1 MKERSSKSVMLFLLS
16 LALILACGP
25 HGRAA
30 AGVGADLAEQFLAKT
45 PISTV
50 DPAMT
55 ADAAAKAQE
64 EFIAVIGRELGD
76 PVGYKVG
83 LTNPNMQKAL
93 GVSQPVRGTMLNNMM
108 RESGVVM
115 PVAFGSVPFCE
126 GGLIVRVG
134 DWAVNGAKTPEET
147 LKWLDAV
154 IPFTELSDMVFA
166 GGVKLTAPAVA
177 AVNVGVRYGVMGDP
191 IKLSPTPEWIA
202 RLKTFSVRV
211 VDEKGTLIEEGRG
224 KALMGDPLAAV
235 LWIRDSLAAEGKEL
249 VKGDLLSLGSLTK
262 PILPRPGM
270 TVRSIYTGLDP
281 KGSVEI
287 SVGFEEEDH
296 G

>member
-1 MKERSSKSVMLFLLS
+1 
-16 LALILACGP
+16 
-25 HGRAA
+25 
-30 AGVGADLAEQFLAKT
+30 
-45 PISTV
+45 
-50 DPAMT
+50 
-55 ADAAAKAQE
+55 
-64 EFIAVIGRELGD
+64 
-76 PVGYKVG
+76 
-83 LTNPNMQKAL
+83 
-93 GVSQPVRGTMLNNMM
+93 MLNNMM

-126 GGLIVRVG
+126 GSLIVRVG
-134 DWAVNGAKTPEET
+134 DAAVNGAKTPEET

-166 GGVKLTAPAVA
+166 RGVQLTAPAMA
-177 AVNVGVRYGVMGDP
+177 AVNVGARYGIMGDP

-211 VDEKGTLIEEGRG
+211 VDEKGTLIGEGRG
-224 KALMGDPLAAV
+224 KALMGGPLAVV

-281 KGSVEI
+281 KGPVEI

>member
-1 MKERSSKSVMLFLLS
+1 MSKSALLFLLYS
-16 LALILACGP
+16 ALIVACGP
-25 HGRAA
+25 HGKAA
-30 AGVGADLAEQFLAKT
+30 AGVGAELAEQFLEKT
-45 PISTV
+45 PIAAV
-50 DPAMT
+50 GPAMT
-55 ADAAAKAQE
+55 ADTAAKAQE
-64 EFIAVIGRELGD
+64 EFIAVISREFGD
-76 PVGYKVG
+76 PIGYKAG

-93 GVSQPVRGTMLNNMM
+93 GVSQPVRGTILQNMM

-134 DWAVNGAKTPEET
+134 DEAINGAKTPEET

-154 IPFTELSDMVFA
+154 IPFTGLPDMVFA
-166 GGVKLTAPAVA
+166 KGVKLTAPAVV
-177 AVNVGVRYGVMGDP
+177 AVNVGARYGVMGDP
-191 IKLSPTPEWIA
+191 IKLLPTPEWA
-202 RLKTFSVRV
+202 TRLKTFSARL
-211 VDEKGTLIEEGRG
+211 VDEKGTLIGEGRG
-224 KALMGDPLAAV
+224 EALMGDPLAVV
-235 LWIRDSLAAEGKEL
+235 LWIRDSLAAEGKKL

-281 KGSVEI
+281 KGPVEI
-287 SVGFEEEDH
+287 SVGFEEEDY